1 MAVLPSR
8 AQLIDQLSSSSDD
21 DMISLPPVKAEPKVS
36 KPQSSQKKRKVQPP
50 SPSMLSDLSSEEE
63 PTEEER
69 LAAARV
75 QRRRRCN
82 KEQQL
87 YSMKYKLLKQ
97 AAKSMIYENLA
108 LAKRVETVQKSLEKE
123 IQERNFLLS
132 KLLDYQS
139 KGIKPA
145 RKTAKVE
152 KRGKKETKVT
162 KKKTLKPQSRGRKS
176 LSPALPMLHSPS
188 MSLGS
193 DNQDIWSPRA
203 ISGRSEGGP
212 KGKKGPVRRI
222 QAIPLTKD
230 GTPVF
235 PIVIGTLKVL
245 DLGKIVYDRP
255 AFHSDRY
262 LLPAGYTSV
271 RIYPSI
277 QTPSQKCEYT
287 CRITDAGEAPLFEMV
302 AEDDPDNPVRASS
315 SSQCHA
321 QVLKAINKARGK
333 IATNTGSGPDFFGY
347 GNPTIMNLIQKL
359 PNAEKCTKYKRVS
372 FEASNRMAKGSNTKG
387 TKTSKATAKATK
399 TTPEVH
405 NTSIEDDSSLLGTPT
420 LGLSPFENS
429 SLLFPTHN
437 SHFMDFSLSSSPSMM
452 DSDGSSDSE
461 SLADSKQ
468 MTASSS
474 FM

>member
-152 KRGKKETKVT
+152 KRGKKETKVS

-287 CRITDAGEAPLFEMV
+287 CRIIDAGEAPLFEMV

>member
-1 MAVLPSR
+1 
-8 AQLIDQLSSSSDD
+8 
-21 DMISLPPVKAEPKVS
+21 
-36 KPQSSQKKRKVQPP
+36 
-50 SPSMLSDLSSEEE
+50 
-63 PTEEER
+63 
-69 LAAARV
+69 
-75 QRRRRCN
+75 
-82 KEQQL
+82 
-87 YSMKYKLLKQ
+87 
-97 AAKSMIYENLA
+97 
-108 LAKRVETVQKSLEKE
+108 LEKE

-287 CRITDAGEAPLFEMV
+287 CRIIDAGEAPLFEMV

>member
-287 CRITDAGEAPLFEMV
+287 CRIIDAGEAPLFEMV